1 MSNLVGGS
9 PGRDEVSA
17 GQGNHEAGKGRE
29 DVRPPA
35 MLPVV
40 IDHSPECSWLKI
52 AALSHLSRGLIL
64 AYCPRIGSEQEVLR
78 CDFCDYGIADDLH
91 RVNAIHD
98 GCSG

>member
-1 MSNLVGGS
+1 MSNSVGGS
-9 PGRDEVSA
+9 LEGDEISA
-17 GQGNHEAGKGRE
+17 GQGNHEAGEGRE
-29 DVRPPA
+29 DVRPSA

-40 IDHSPECSWLKI
+40 IDYGRERGWLKI

-91 RVNAIHD
+91 RVDAIHD

>member
-9 PGRDEVSA
+9 LEGDEISA
-17 GQGNHEAGKGRE
+17 GQGNHEAGEGRE

-52 AALSHLSRGLIL
+52 AALSQLGQGIIL
-64 AYCPRIGSEQEVLR
+64 GFCSRIGLKQEVL
-78 CDFCDYGIADDLH
+78 
-91 RVNAIHD
+91 
-98 GCSG
+98 